1 MFLYEFLQKEYDQIQ
16 LAFDVN
22 QLKNKTF
29 LVTGANGLIGSNLV
43 NVLYYLS
50 RKHNL
55 NLHIIAH
62 SFSAPVA
69 WLPKDKNVSY
79 LSSDLAQGLQDLQFD
94 YLIHTATYGQPKR
107 FLQNRLATVK
117 LNTQTLIDLLENSR
131 KNKAKV
137 LFISSSEIYGQVPLE
152 IMPVKESY
160 FGNVDT
166 LSPRAVY
173 AESKRMAETICNI
186 YAEEGL
192 WVKIVRL
199 AIGYGPGVKFSDTRF
214 MNEFIKRAL
223 HDKELTMMDAG
234 RAIRCFC
241 FISDIVEMM
250 LNTLFASKEMLYNLA
265 GVDNKTIRQVAEM
278 ITQDLQVPLHLP
290 KEEEKIGGTPSQ
302 LALDNAKY
310 CQEFKKDKF
319 IPFETGLKKTIEW
332 IKLLK
337 QEEVSK

>member
-1 MFLYEFLQKEYDQIQ
+1 MFLYEFLKEEYDQIN

-22 QLKNKTF
+22 ELKNKTV

-50 RKHNL
+50 HKHDL
-55 NLHIIAH
+55 NLHLIAH
-62 SFSAPVA
+62 SFSEPVT
-69 WLPKDKNVSY
+69 WLPKDKNIKY
-79 LSSDLAQGLQDLQFD
+79 LSSDLSQGLKELSFD
-94 YLIHTATYGQPKR
+94 VLIHTATYGQPKK
-107 FLQNRLATVK
+107 FIQNKLATVQ
-117 LNTQTLIDLLENSR
+117 LNTQTLIGLLQNSQ
-131 KNKAKV
+131 KNHAKV
-137 LFISSSEIYGQVPLE
+137 LFISSSEVYGQVPLE
-152 IMPVKESY
+152 IMPVKETY

-186 YAEEGL
+186 FAEEGL
-192 WVKIVRL
+192 WVKMVRL
-199 AIGYGPGVKFSDTRF
+199 AIGYGPGVKWTDSRF

-223 HDKELTMMDAG
+223 NDKELTMMDAG

-302 LALDNAKY
+302 LALDNSKY

-332 IKLLK
+332 IKILK
-337 QEEVSK
+337 QEEVAK